1 MLEDIDKNYNDSSLN
16 QKYRIIK
23 GNRYIM
29 EEAIVPI
36 SKALKLPM
44 DDVVEIF
51 VKTCDSASLYE
62 SHAYVE
68 QAKMGCLGRRV
79 DIDLG
84 LCWISDFFGLI
95 SKKDADL
102 IRKRIVEDTIIR
114 KKPYKEAL
122 EEGRALTIKILKGEE

>member
-1 MLEDIDKNYNDSSLN
+1 MLEDIDKNYNDSSLA

-44 DDVVEIF
+44 DEVVEIF

-102 IRKRIVEDTIIR
+102 IRKRVVEDTIIR

>member
-1 MLEDIDKNYNDSSLN
+1 MLEEIDKNYENSSLE
-16 QKYRIIK
+16 QKYNIIK

-36 SKALKLPM
+36 SKALKM
-44 DDVVEIF
+44 SMEEVIDVF
-51 VKTCDSASLYE
+51 VKTCDGVALYE

-68 QAKMGCLGRRV
+68 QAKMGCLGRKV

-84 LCWISDFFGLI
+84 LCWIADFFGLI
-95 SKKDADL
+95 SKQDADL
-102 IRKRIVEDTIIR
+102 IRKRVVEDTIIR

-122 EEGRALTIKILKGEE
+122 EEGRALTVKILKGEE

>member
-1 MLEDIDKNYNDSSLN
+1 MLEDIDKNYKDSSLK
-16 QKYRIIK
+16 QKYNIIK

-44 DDVVEIF
+44 DDVVDIF
-51 VKTCDSASLYE
+51 VKIYDSASLYE

-84 LCWISDFFGLI
+84 LCWIADFFGLI
-95 SKKDADL
+95 SKNDADL
-102 IRKRIVEDTIIR
+102 IRKKVVEDTIIR
-114 KKPYKEAL
+114 KKPYNESL
-122 EEGRALTIKILKGEE
+122 EEGRALAVKILKGEE

>member
-1 MLEDIDKNYNDSSLN
+1 MLEDIDKNYNDSSLA

-102 IRKRIVEDTIIR
+102 IRKRVVEDTIIR

-122 EEGRALTIKILKGEE
+122 EEGRTLTIKILKGEE